1 MPEEDP
7 QLRRRRARQHVD
19 ERKPFD
25 ELRFADPLSALLE
38 FGLHHAD
45 NRRSAV
51 CRQADLEE
59 AGHDLAHLL
68 PLEVHGRATPG
79 GASLLVYRDRRGDIL
94 ERGSRAVEDRD
105 LVLAGTAW
113 APTGHDLRELGVD
126 LLPPE
131 EVCGQRV
138 M

>member
-19 ERKPFD
+19 EREPFD
-25 ELRFADPLSALLE
+25 ELRFVDPLPALLE
-38 FGLHHAD
+38 LGLHHAD
-45 NRRSAV
+45 DRGSAV
-51 CRQADLEE
+51 CRQTDLEE
-59 AGHDLAHLL
+59 DGHDLEHLL
-68 PLEVHGRATPG
+68 TLEVHGRAKPG
-79 GASLLVYRDRRGDIL
+79 GTRLFVYRDRRGYVL

-105 LVLAGTAW
+105 LVLAGATR

-131 EVCGQRV
+131 EVCGQR
-138 M
+138 MM